1 MISEL
6 HELENIRRQQQSL
19 LKESQAR
26 ELKHVFEM
34 CEISKHAIKKQEF
47 LKNKYKTETSL
58 VEEKSERLEEELS
71 QTSASC
77 AVVENELMLQNSRI
91 ANVSSINRQ
100 LKDFIASAR
109 LQHAHQQSFLE
120 TLEMNKSDQKEII
133 ESVEVQMYEKTKEKA
148 EIDIQTEGLIDFIAI
163 FAKRLR
169 ENQSD

>member
-1 MISEL
+1 
-6 HELENIRRQQQSL
+6 
-19 LKESQAR
+19 
-26 ELKHVFEM
+26 
-34 CEISKHAIKKQEF
+34 
-47 LKNKYKTETSL
+47 
-58 VEEKSERLEEELS
+58 
-71 QTSASC
+71 
-77 AVVENELMLQNSRI
+77 MLQNSRI